1 MRKLV
6 YAQEHGS
13 KEIRLPLRDKL
24 LNHFILVQKKRS
36 SRIHFSHTREV
47 FSYFLFKCFL
57 KSFVSDFFCDPIMIM
72 LLPLMLSQQSL
83 RLSSFFFCFFFFSLF
98 LLYSVL
104 RQWFPPFCL
113 PGHLIHSSA
122 SVTLLLIP
130 SSVLFIS
137 VL

>member
-24 LNHFILVQKKRS
+24 LNHFILVQKKRY

-83 RLSSFFFCFFFFSLF
+83 RLSSFFFFFFFTLPSVFCFAAMVSTFLSSRSLNPF
-98 LLYSVL
+98 
-104 RQWFPPFCL
+104 FCL
-113 PGHLIHSSA
+113 SYAVIDS
-122 SVTLLLIP
+122 
-130 SSVLFIS
+130 F
-137 VL
+137 